1 MTTSRTALVT
11 GSTKGIGLDIAKR
24 LASSFS
30 HLGINGRN
38 LQDIEAVVKS
48 SNKFFPAVAN
58 ANNLEEVLSLRDL
71 IKSEFGNLDL
81 LVCNIGGGVAL
92 KTPADA
98 EEWQRVLN
106 LNLYSA
112 INFVEIMKD
121 IIPDQT
127 GKIIFIGSIAENSSV
142 DAPLPYSVAKAALNL
157 YSKKIAKEFAA
168 RGIRVNSLI
177 LGNILFEGSS
187 WQKRIEKEPQETLS
201 YIHTNVPLNI
211 FGTTSEIAAWCEFLS
226 SDEIRFTTGAT
237 IYIDGGQTL

>member
-1 MTTSRTALVT
+1 MTALRTALVT
-11 GSTKGIGLDIAKR
+11 GSTKGIGLAIAKR

-38 LQDIEAVVKS
+38 LQDVKEVVKS
-48 SNKFFPAVAN
+48 SNNFFPAVAN
-58 ANNLEEVLSLRDL
+58 ANNLEEVSSLRDL
-71 IKSEFGNLDL
+71 IRSKFGNLDL

-92 KTPADA
+92 KTPADT
-98 EEWQRVLN
+98 EEWQRVFN

-127 GKIIFIGSIAENSSV
+127 GKIIFIGSIAESSSV
-142 DAPLPYSVAKAALNL
+142 EAPLPYGLAKAALNM
-157 YSKKIAKEFAA
+157 YSKKIAKEFAG

-201 YIHTNVPLNI
+201 YIRTNVPLNI
-211 FGTTSEIAAWCEFLS
+211 FGTTSEVAAWCEFLS
-226 SDEIRFTTGAT
+226 SDEITFTTGAN